1 MIFREKLTQLRKS
14 QNMTQEQLA
23 EKLGVSRQAVS
34 RWESGDSTPDMNN
47 LLGLCD
53 LFSVSSDYLIHDDYQ
68 SDDDIPA
75 AKEKTECMLEVK
87 SKKKQHHLIAAI
99 AFTVAMVFS
108 AISTSLSTS
117 DLQFA
122 ISIFNC
128 AALSG
133 CASAQYYLYFK
144 KN

>member
-1 MIFREKLTQLRKS
+1 MIFREKLTRLRKS

-53 LFSVSSDYLIHDDYQ
+53 LFDVSSDYLIHDDYQ
-68 SDDDIPA
+68 SDDDLPI
-75 AKEKTECMLEVK
+75 AKEKNEHLLEVK

-99 AFTVAMVFS
+99 AFTVAMICS
-108 AISTSLSTS
+108 AASASLSTS
-117 DLQFA
+117 NIQLA

-133 CASAQYYLYFK
+133 CAAAQYYLYFK